1 MAVFAYLVLSISDD
15 LLAYSSALLGCRGGS
30 WTECRSQLT
39 SVRNQRQFEALLK
52 RYYPTTA
59 TSVYSYS
66 SNLNV
71 YGCCDRSDTRFT
83 ASTGTTE
90 MSTESIDSC
99 DFAYHEVSSPGSTS
113 LDKSTSTEVVH
124 TVENITEVS
133 PGLCFV
139 ITGTIQLTCERFS
152 VNLLLKNG
160 DVALHFNPRLPQNYI
175 VRNCRVKGCWGRE
188 EVASPLSFNLHRG
201 QRFAVQVLVTDKEF
215 LICVNGRHFN
225 AFRHRLPY
233 RKICTLEVKGDVRE
247 VAVEQCYMECYPQLE
262 LELVRQLSL
271 DAIVSSKLRVPCSQP
286 DADGKPMPYTGVLRA
301 PFIDGYKLH
310 LYGRVKLLP
319 HSFYVN
325 LQSSAYVWPHPNILF
340 HLNPRFGSVG
350 GRHVICRNSW
360 INGKWDREERSEN
373 MTDFAPGKAFHLQI
387 ACTDVSYQVSLNDKM
402 IAEFVYRDN
411 PRLVE
416 AVYIQGDIKV
426 FDVVVETAY

>member
-1 MAVFAYLVLSISDD
+1 MAVLAFLVLSIGDD
-15 LLAYSSALLGCRGGS
+15 LLAYGGALLDCRSSS
-30 WTECRSQLT
+30 WTECKSQLAST
-39 SVRNQRQFEALLK
+39 RNQRQFEALLK
-52 RYYPTTA
+52 RYYPTDGISNSTDRQPTSSTA
-59 TSVYSYS
+59 ILNCS
-66 SNLNV
+66 S
-71 YGCCDRSDTRFT
+71 ST
-83 ASTGTTE
+83 AE

-99 DFAYHEVSSPGSTS
+99 DFAYQEASSPGSIS
-113 LDKSTSTEVVH
+113 LDKSSSTEVVH

-152 VNLLLKNG
+152 INLLLKNG

-175 VRNCRVKGCWGRE
+175 VRNCRVKGCWGKE

-225 AFRHRLPY
+225 AFQHRLPY
-233 RKICTLEVKGDVRE
+233 RKICTLEVKGDVRD
-247 VAVEQCYMECYPQLE
+247 VAVDQCYMECYPQLE
-262 LELVRQLSL
+262 LELIRQLTPEAL
-271 DAIVSSKLRVPCSQP
+271 VSAQLTIPRPLHLP
-286 DADGKPMPYTGVLRA
+286 EADGKPMPYTGVLQES
-301 PFIDGYKLH
+301 FTDGRKLH

-360 INGKWDREERSEN
+360 QNGKWEREERSEN
-373 MTDFAPGKAFHLQI
+373 VTDFAPGKPFHLQI
-387 ACTDVSYQVSLNDKM
+387 ACTDVSYQVSLNDKL
-402 IAEFVYRDN
+402 IAEFIFRDN

-416 AVYIQGDIKV
+416 AIYIQGDIKV

>member
-1 MAVFAYLVLSISDD
+1 MAVFAYLLLSVGDD
-15 LLAYSSALLGCRGGS
+15 LIAYGSALLDCRGS
-30 WTECRSQLT
+30 WTECRSQLA
-39 SVRNQRQFEALLK
+39 SKRKERQFETLLQ
-52 RYYPTTA
+52 RYYPATDCSTA
-59 TSVYSYS
+59 PCPAPSVK
-66 SNLNV
+66 
-71 YGCCDRSDTRFT
+71 
-83 ASTGTTE
+83 
-90 MSTESIDSC
+90 MSTESLDSC
-99 DFAYHEVSSPGSTS
+99 DFAYQEASSPGSIS
-113 LDKSTSTEVVH
+113 LDKSSSTEVVH

-139 ITGTIQLTCERFS
+139 ISGTIQLTCERFS
-152 VNLLLKNG
+152 INLLLKNG

-215 LICVNGRHFN
+215 LICVNGRHFS
-225 AFRHRLPY
+225 AFQHRLPY
-233 RKICTLEVKGDVRE
+233 RKICTLEVKGDVRD
-247 VAVEQCYMECYPQLE
+247 VAVDQCYMECYPQLE
-262 LELVRQLSL
+262 LELIRQQSPEVS
-271 DAIVSSKLRVPCSQP
+271 DARPE
-286 DADGKPMPYTGVLRA
+286 ADGKPMPYTGVLQEKFTNGR
-301 PFIDGYKLH
+301 KLN

-325 LQSSAYVWPHPNILF
+325 LQSSAYVWPHPDILF
-340 HLNPRFGSVG
+340 HLNPRFGNVG

-360 INGKWDREERSEN
+360 QNGKWEREERSEN
-373 MTDFAPGKAFHLQI
+373 VTEFAPGKNFHLQI
-387 ACTDVSYQVSLNDKM
+387 ACTDVSYQVSLNGKL
-402 IAEFVYRDN
+402 IAEFIFRDS

>member
-1 MAVFAYLVLSISDD
+1 MAVFVCLALSIGDD
-15 LLAYSSALLGCRGGS
+15 LLAYGSALLDCRGSS
-30 WTECRSQLT
+30 WTECKSQLAST
-39 SVRNQRQFEALLK
+39 RNQRQFEALLQ

-59 TSVYSYS
+59 SI
-66 SNLNV
+66 LNGQ
-71 YGCCDRSDTRFT
+71 GCCDRSTIESAT
-83 ASTGTTE
+83 TTGAIE
-90 MSTESIDSC
+90 MSTESLDSC
-99 DFAYHEVSSPGSTS
+99 DFAYHEVSSPGSVS
-113 LDKSTSTEVVH
+113 LDKSSSTEVVH

-139 ITGTIQLTCERFS
+139 ISGTIQLTCERFS
-152 VNLLLKNG
+152 INLLLKNG

-175 VRNCRVKGCWGRE
+175 VRNCRVKGCWGKE

-233 RKICTLEVKGDVRE
+233 RKITTLEVKGDVRE
-247 VAVEQCYMECYPQLE
+247 VAVDQCYMECYPQLE
-262 LELVRQLSL
+262 LELIRQQSPEAASVPRSL
-271 DAIVSSKLRVPCSQP
+271 PEV
-286 DADGKPMPYTGVLRA
+286 DGKPMPYTGVLQE
-301 PFIDGYKLH
+301 PFTNGRKLH

-319 HSFYVN
+319 HSFYLN
-325 LQSSAYVWPHPNILF
+325 LQSSAYVWPHPNVLF

-360 INGKWDREERSEN
+360 LNGKWDREERSEN

-387 ACTDVSYQVSLNDKM
+387 ACTDVSYQVSLNDKL
-402 IAEFVYRDN
+402 IAEFVFRDN

>member
-1 MAVFAYLVLSISDD
+1 MAVFAFLALSIGDD
-15 LLAYSSALLGCRGGS
+15 LLAYGTALLGCGGLS
-30 WTECRSQLT
+30 WTECRSQLAST
-39 SVRNQRQFEALLK
+39 RNQRQFEALLH
-52 RYYPTTA
+52 RYYPQSA
-59 TSVYSYS
+59 
-66 SNLNV
+66 L
-71 YGCCDRSDTRFT
+71 CCDSTSSKTNVHRCCY
-83 ASTGTTE
+83 ASGSVEEPPPPIE
-90 MSTESIDSC
+90 MSSESIDSC
-99 DFAYHEVSSPGSTS
+99 DFAYEEAPSPGSIS
-113 LDKSTSTEVVH
+113 LDKSSSTEVVH

-139 ITGTIQLTCERFS
+139 VTGTIQLTCERFS
-152 VNLLLKNG
+152 INLLLKNG
-160 DVALHFNPRLPQNYI
+160 DVAFHFNPRLPQNYI
-175 VRNCRVKGCWGRE
+175 VRNCRVKGSWGRE

-225 AFRHRLPY
+225 AFQHRLPY
-233 RKICTLEVKGDVRE
+233 RKICTLEVKGDVRD
-247 VAVEQCYMECYPQLE
+247 VSVDQCYMECYPQLE
-262 LELVRQLSL
+262 LELVRQQSPETGVPLRSL
-271 DAIVSSKLRVPCSQP
+271 TES
-286 DADGKPMPYTGVLRA
+286 DGKPMPYTGVLQE
-301 PFIDGYKLH
+301 PFTNGRKLH

-360 INGKWDREERSEN
+360 QNGKWEREERSEN
-373 MTDFAPGKAFHLQI
+373 VTDFAPGKAFHLQI
-387 ACTDVSYQVSLNDKM
+387 ACTDVSYQVSLNDKL
-402 IAEFVYRDN
+402 IAEFIFRDN

>member
-1 MAVFAYLVLSISDD
+1 MAVLAFLALSIGDD
-15 LLAYSSALLGCRGGS
+15 LLAYGGALLDCRASS
-30 WTECRSQLT
+30 WTECKSLLAST
-39 SVRNQRQFEALLK
+39 RNQRQFEALLK
-52 RYYPTTA
+52 RYYPPHDESAASPTT
-59 TSVYSYS
+59 
-66 SNLNV
+66 NV
-71 YGCCDRSDTRFT
+71 HRSPTP
-83 ASTGTTE
+83 SPPSE

-99 DFAYHEVSSPGSTS
+99 DFAYQEASSPGSIS
-113 LDKSTSTEVVH
+113 LDKSSSTEVVH

-139 ITGTIQLTCERFS
+139 ISGTIQLTCERFS
-152 VNLLLKNG
+152 INLLLKNG

-225 AFRHRLPY
+225 AFQHRLPY
-233 RKICTLEVKGDVRE
+233 RKICTLEVKGDVRD
-247 VAVEQCYMECYPQLE
+247 VAVDQCYMECYPQLE
-262 LELVRQLSL
+262 LEIIRQLSPEAL
-271 DAIVSSKLRVPCSQP
+271 ATAQLGVARPLHLPE
-286 DADGKPMPYTGVLRA
+286 ADGKPMPYTGVLQE
-301 PFIDGYKLH
+301 PFTNGRKLH

-325 LQSSAYVWPHPNILF
+325 LQSSAYVWPHPSILF

-360 INGKWDREERSEN
+360 TNGKWEREERSEN
-373 MTDFAPGKAFHLQI
+373 VTDFAPGKPFHLQI
-387 ACTDVSYQVSLNDKM
+387 ACTDVSYQVSLNGKL
-402 IAEFVYRDN
+402 IAEFIFRDN

-416 AVYIQGDIKV
+416 AIYIQGDIKV